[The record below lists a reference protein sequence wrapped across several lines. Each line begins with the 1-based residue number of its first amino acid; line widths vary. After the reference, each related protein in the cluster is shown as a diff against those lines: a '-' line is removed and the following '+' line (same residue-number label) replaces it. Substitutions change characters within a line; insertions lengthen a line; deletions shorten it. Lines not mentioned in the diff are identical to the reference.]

1 MKTRAEVIV
10 IQPGYARWKTK
21 LKAQQADGTMT
32 LIKSKKTIVVDTG
45 LPKDRP
51 TILSELRKHH
61 VSLGR
66 VDYVV
71 CTHGDADH
79 TSNNNLFPNAK
90 LVVGFDIYDQDLATF
105 FQKNFKIDE
114 YVTVTEMTGHDDRS
128 IGVLVRTDRG
138 LVAITG
144 DLFERDG
151 DWNDAKDWIAFS
163 KRPKQQIR
171 NRAKI
176 WELADFI
183 VPGHG
188 DIFEVDKSVNILS
201 VETKQLKELLQ
212 RTVNVYGDV
221 EL

>member
-1 MKTRAEVIV
+1 M
-10 IQPGYARWKTK
+10 
-21 LKAQQADGTMT
+21 
-32 LIKSKKTIVVDTG
+32 VDTG

-151 DWNDAKDWIAFS
+151 DWNDVKDWIAFS